1 MMQLMALQTADDAA
15 LPALSPL
22 LTHEALRRVAW
33 SVFFLDSTLD
43 GGRHGSGLVDVAL
56 YRIQLPCTEQS
67 FLGND
72 RAHTGSILEPPSG
85 ATGLSALLMRAVLLR
100 RRAFDILLGMR
111 HGDCDGADAAI
122 AALERSVAEVKRS
135 VPPRYHFTED
145 NVYLRRQRL
154 PAFLLF
160 HLLVRKVRIIIN
172 TTKLALQK
180 RAGADA
186 PPVVAAL
193 RLERISRA
201 ITIARVFDEG
211 LKHQA
216 AWDMQATAHAYVAI
230 ESEPA
235 PCTLTAVLLFEPRQ
249 LAELNAA
256 ELGDPAEIEASIAPL
271 LAALREG
278 SARSEIIRLLVRHPL
293 PD

>member
-15 LPALSPL
+15 PPALSPL

-43 GGRHGSGLVDVAL
+43 GGRHGSGLVDVTL
-56 YRIQLPCTEQS
+56 YRIQLPCPEQS

-72 RAHTGSILEPPSG
+72 RVHTGSILEPPSG

-111 HGDCDGADAAI
+111 HGDADGADAALV
-122 AALERSVAEVKRS
+122 ALERSVAEVKDS

-145 NVYLRRQRL
+145 NVYLHRQRL

-172 TTKLALQK
+172 TTKLALLK

-211 LKHQA
+211 LKHQV

-230 ESEPA
+230 ESGSG
-235 PCTLTAVLLFEPRQ
+235 PCTLTLVLLFEPRR

-256 ELGDPAEIEASIAPL
+256 EQGDPAEIEAGIAPL

-278 SARSEIIRLLVRHPL
+278 SARSEIIRLLVRL
-293 PD
+293 PWPG